1 MAFIALKYCPITNQ
15 PIADSKIES
24 NYFEYKIQFNNH
36 SYTIRLAIIEG
47 WEEGKNINPG
57 EKLVLQGMLYNN
69 EWPIDKETIISPAF
83 IGQLMRLGEFPK
95 TFPEKLNYCL
105 LKCYLNGGKE
115 YKPIEFDISKY
126 LVAYGIDDNEF
137 SRIIDGLNSKELIRL
152 ANNENIGNRNFSVKL
167 NLTEKGIELAEQLN
181 QAEIA
186 KEPKRFSGNKR
197 PCITIVATK
206 NDDFYANTLKEY
218 LLKYGITVTS
228 NTGIDEDDNFATVTN
243 SKSGLYSE
251 KNDYVIFIKSEASD
265 KNNSFGSIL
274 DIAIEAHENTV
285 KRNFN
290 YLYFAFIDDS
300 KGKTRPRI
308 DNYYQTFYD
317 FRIISNRKLLLLDIA
332 NDWQRRYPSNQ
343 ADPLKYNFPIFE
355 LSDYERTWLKIVYQK
370 FLSNEKFE
378 YRHLL
383 SKMWDDIPKEF
394 EPRKMNPL
402 LIRSGDEITLLGI
415 WSIDPHSKI
424 FEYFDKVVFAIREVL
439 KNNNEVKN
447 ITSDQIIS
455 LIPGISHKEILQVFK
470 LLFQFGG
477 FGNSFGTNEK
487 DLTSSIGVDDDEIYR
502 QYRNYNGLDDLVNN
516 FISKNSSQTSSTES
530 GNDKKHEELLN
541 KKIDLKSIHSH
552 KTKFAYRDTNN
563 IKPVMGV
570 VELSAD
576 LAEIIDNLPIQK
588 EKGQMIGIFGKWGR
602 GKTFL
607 LNELWSILE
616 RIEFE
621 KNKVY
626 TKIEYHAWKYQ
637 ETPASWAY
645 LYEKFVAEYLGR
657 KKGIFG
663 GIKYYNRL
671 IRLNYERL
679 GAWSIVKLF
688 LALFATIISP
698 IVSGVFLE
706 WYYSIALIPIL
717 LVAFLSFL
725 KKLYKEFS
733 TKAIDLVKLYSVR
746 HSFKEA
752 MGIQA
757 DIQEEL
763 IKLLKVWIPESELG
777 KRKILL
783 VVEDI
788 DRCTEDR
795 IIQNID
801 ALRVMLEDDEIS
813 KRVII
818 VTAIDERILKNAIRI
833 KYNSILADKED
844 GTMPDGN
851 VTLKE
856 LTSEYLDKLFIS
868 AIKLGGLTIEQR
880 EEYLSELLEQEVDKE
895 VIREYQRIEKLEKVK
910 KSHNASGMSEEII
923 DALFKDPA
931 YLKMQETFDLQ
942 EELMTQ
948 AGKEN
953 LDLAIR
959 DGDFVIQDGD
969 IGLEDEKGNITSMP
983 GIENTIN
990 ERIKN
995 QNKFEK
1001 LSGIEVDLINKI
1013 VGTWVSATPRR
1024 VRIFYYRYLL
1034 CKNLLINKYSALNRV
1049 NVWQNREGI
1058 NAMMSLILEH
1068 SKTHDPDLI
1077 SNEKLQIIDSVE
1089 EKITVT
1095 FGNETITPYRVDYL
1109 YLLEVLELVVAY

>member
-1 MAFIALKYCPITNQ
+1 MAFTPIKYCPITDQ
-15 PIADSKIES
+15 PTTGSTISS
-24 NYFEYKIQFNNH
+24 NYFEYKIVFNNQP
-36 SYTIRLAIIEG
+36 YIIRLALIEG
-47 WEEGKNINPG
+47 WSEGINIKAD
-57 EKLVLQGMLYNN
+57 EKLVLQGMLYNA
-69 EWPIDKETIISPAF
+69 EWPIDKETLISPNF
-83 IGQLMRLGEFPK
+83 IGQLIRLGEYPK
-95 TFPEKLNYCL
+95 NFPEKLNYYL

-115 YKPIEFDISKY
+115 YKPIEYDISKY
-126 LVAYGIDDNEF
+126 LVAYGIDENEF
-137 SRIIDGLNSKELIRL
+137 SRIIDGLNSKELIKL
-152 ANNENIGNRNFSVKL
+152 PNNESIGNRNFAVKF
-167 NLTEKGIELAEQLN
+167 NLTEKGVELAEQLN
-181 QAEIA
+181 QVQLA
-186 KEPKRFSGNKR
+186 KEPKRFNGNRK
-197 PCITIVATK
+197 PSITIVATK
-206 NDDFYANTLKEY
+206 NDDFYANILKDY
-218 LLKYGITVTS
+218 LLKQGISVTS
-228 NTGIDEDDNFATVTN
+228 NNGIDEDDNFSTVTN

-274 DIAIEAHENTV
+274 DIAIEAHENTI

-317 FRIISNRKLLLLDIA
+317 FRIISNRKQLLLDIA
-332 NDWQRRYPSNQ
+332 RDWQRRYPVNAS
-343 ADPLKYNFPIFE
+343 APLKYNFPAYE
-355 LSDYERTWLKIVYQK
+355 LSDHERTWLKTVYQK

-383 SKMWDDIPKEF
+383 SKMWDDIPKDF
-394 EPRKMNPL
+394 EPHKMSPL
-402 LIRSGDEITLLGI
+402 LLRSGYEITLLGI
-415 WSIDPHSKI
+415 WSIDPHSKV
-424 FEYFDKVVFAIREVL
+424 FENFDKVVFAIREIL
-439 KNNNEVKN
+439 KSNNEVKSVSSN
-447 ITSDQIIS
+447 EIIP
-455 LIPGISHKEILQVFK
+455 LVPGITHQEIFQVFK

-477 FGNSFGTNEK
+477 FANGFGSNEN
-487 DLTSSIGVDDDEIYR
+487 DSTCNIGVDDDNIYR
-502 QYRNYNGLDDLVNN
+502 QYRNYSGVEDLVNN
-516 FISKNSSQTSSTES
+516 FVSKNSEQKDTTANSNE
-530 GNDKKHEELLN
+530 KKQEELLN
-541 KKIDLKSIHSH
+541 KTIDLKSIHSH

-588 EKGQMIGIFGKWGR
+588 EKGQMIGIFGKWRR

-607 LNELWSILE
+607 LKELWNVLE
-616 RIEFE
+616 E
-621 KNKVY
+621 KELEKKKIY

-645 LYEKFVAEYLGR
+645 LYEKFVSEFLGR
-657 KKGIFG
+657 KKGVFG
-663 GIKYYNRL
+663 GIKYYSRL
-671 IRLNYERL
+671 IDLNYERL
-679 GAWSIVKLF
+679 GAWPIVKFF
-688 LALFATIISP
+688 LTLFAAIATP
-698 IVSGVFLE
+698 IVSSIFLK

-788 DRCTEDR
+788 DRCTEER

-801 ALRVMLEDDEIS
+801 ALRVMLDDDEIS

-818 VTAIDERILKNAIRI
+818 VTAIDERILKNAIRL
-833 KYNSILADKED
+833 KYDSILSNNE
-844 GTMPDGN
+844 GTNELHGN
-851 VTLKE
+851 VPINE
-856 LTSEYLDKLFIS
+856 LISEYIDKLFIS
-868 AIKLGGLTIEQR
+868 AIKLGGLTSEQR
-880 EEYLSELLEQEVDKE
+880 HEYLNELLEQEVDKE
-895 VIREYQRIEKLEKVK
+895 VIKEYQKNENLEKIK
-910 KSHNASGMSEEII
+910 GGYNESGMSKEIME
-923 DALFKDPA
+923 ALLKDPS
-931 YLKMQETFDLQ
+931 YLQMQERSKLQ
-942 EELMTQ
+942 EQLMEQT
-948 AGKEN
+948 GKEN

-969 IGLEDEKGNITSMP
+969 IALEDEKGNITSMP
-983 GIENTIN
+983 EIENNIN

-1001 LSGIEVDLINKI
+1001 LSAIEVDLISKV
-1013 VGTWVSATPRR
+1013 VGMWLSATPRR

-1034 CKNLLINKYSALNRV
+1034 CKNLLINKYSILKRV
-1049 NVWQNREGI
+1049 NVWQNKEGI
-1058 NAMMSLILEH
+1058 NAMMNLILEH
-1068 SKTHDPDLI
+1068 NKAHDPDLI
-1077 SNEKLQIIDSVE
+1077 SKEKSRIIDSVE
-1089 EKITVT
+1089 ERISVT
-1095 FGNETITPYRVDYL
+1095 FGKETITSYRVDYL
-1109 YLLEVLELVVAY
+1109 YLLEVLELVIAY